1 MIGEIVEMIQE
12 PYYYLAGPMSG
23 LPEWGFPIFNA
34 AAAKL
39 RAMGIVV
46 VNPAENFGGDV
57 TLPYHV
63 YLRRAFQQVAGS
75 LGVIRLP
82 GWERSNGANKE
93 CELARWCSLPLYDYE
108 AILETGL

>member
-63 YLRRAFQQVAGS
+63 
-75 LGVIRLP
+75 IRLP